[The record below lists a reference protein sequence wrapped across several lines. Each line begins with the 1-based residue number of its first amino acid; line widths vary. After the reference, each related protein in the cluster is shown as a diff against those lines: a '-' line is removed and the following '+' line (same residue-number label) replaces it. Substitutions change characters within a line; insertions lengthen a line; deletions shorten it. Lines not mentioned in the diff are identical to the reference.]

1 MIFVFP
7 CREWAFCKIFR
18 ARRKNGTKSVDILQ
32 NPVFSRFTS
41 FLRASGHFPR
51 LVLEIA
57 ILATAPPEELS
68 FLSRLKG
75 WGNAQGFGGLGWAE
89 GFIKIQEKMRGSM
102 LGGSAEQRWAVGLL
116 IRCSKSS
123 REATQLTNKP

>member
-18 ARRKNGTKSVDILQ
+18 VRRKNGTKSVDILQ
-32 NPVFSRFTS
+32 
-41 FLRASGHFPR
+41 SGHFPK

-102 LGGSAEQRWAVGLL
+102 LGGFKLQ
-116 IRCSKSS
+116 
-123 REATQLTNKP
+123 NKDGPWVC

>member
-7 CREWAFCKIFR
+7 CREWGAFCKIFR
-18 ARRKNGTKSVDILQ
+18 VRRKNGTKSVDILQ

-102 LGGSAEQRWAVGLL
+102 LGGFKLQ
-116 IRCSKSS
+116 
-123 REATQLTNKP
+123 NKDGPWVC